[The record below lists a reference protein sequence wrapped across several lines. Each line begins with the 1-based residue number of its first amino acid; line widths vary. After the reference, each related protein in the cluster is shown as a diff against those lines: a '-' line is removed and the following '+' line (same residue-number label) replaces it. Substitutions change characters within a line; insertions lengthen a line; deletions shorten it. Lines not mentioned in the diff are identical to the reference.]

1 MIVLE
6 VGINHFGSVSQANS
20 YLDFFLKSDFDYLT
34 FQIQT
39 EEFYKKFSKK
49 INFELPL
56 NFYLNAIRKSKNK
69 NKKIGLAVCDVNSF
83 KKYENLNFDFYKLLG
98 ISINN
103 YKLIDIL
110 SSKKKEVFIS
120 LAKGTDNKIYNCI
133 KRFNC
138 QNKLRL
144 IYTSMSYEPKDLNL
158 NRINYL
164 KKKFNVRV
172 GYGHHYK
179 NEVPLFLAKFYNSS
193 FIFIY
198 IKKKTL
204 KKQRSFPDDLHA
216 FFLDDLKYLDQKLKE
231 IDIFKNNYKINTK
244 IKLNDKKIQF

>member
-20 YLDFFLKSDFDYLT
+20 YLDFFLKSDFKYLT

-39 EEFYKKFSKK
+39 EEFYKKFFKK
-49 INFELPL
+49 INFELPVK
-56 NFYLNAIRKSKNK
+56 FYLNAIKRSKKK
-69 NKKIGLAVCDVNSF
+69 NKKIGLAVCDVNSY
-83 KKYENLNFDFYKLLG
+83 KKFENLDFDFYKLLG

-110 SSKKKEVFIS
+110 SLKKKEIFIS

-138 QNKLRL
+138 KNKLRL

-164 KKKFNVRV
+164 KKKFKIPV
-172 GYGHHYK
+172 GYGHHYID
-179 NEVPLFLAKFYNSS
+179 ETAIICAKTFNIP
-193 FIFIY
+193 FIFLY
-198 IKKKTL
+198 VKNFKKNNRK
-204 KKQRSFPDDLHA
+204 FPDDKHA
-216 FFLDDLKYLDQKLKE
+216 FFIKDLKILVNK
-231 IDIFKNNYKINTK
+231 IRCVDIFLKNSKINTSIK
-244 IKLNDKKIQF
+244 INEKIHF